1 MARPFQVLR
10 ARLIE
15 HGYESRDLAKE
26 LERCESYVSNRMMAR
41 FPWNLDEMAIIM
53 ELIENRG
60 KTCTKSSQLEVETQN
75 DHAGYGHL
83 VGHSR
88 PAGCWLRHGPV
99 FGMWMARKWGRRG
112 NARM

>member
-53 ELIENRG
+53 ELIEEPWENVY
-60 KTCTKSSQLEVETQN
+60 KIFP
-75 DHAGYGHL
+75 
-83 VGHSR
+83 VG
-88 PAGCWLRHGPV
+88 
-99 FGMWMARKWGRRG
+99 GR
-112 NARM
+112 NAK